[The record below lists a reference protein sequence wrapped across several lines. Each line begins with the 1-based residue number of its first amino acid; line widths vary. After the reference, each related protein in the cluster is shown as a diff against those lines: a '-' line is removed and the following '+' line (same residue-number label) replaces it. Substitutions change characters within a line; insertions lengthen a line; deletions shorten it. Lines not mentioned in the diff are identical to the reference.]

1 MLSEEQKHAM
11 REALMSKSV
20 RELINIIIEQQ
31 EDIEAARQIRRR
43 FMQIRNLLLDPEERQ
58 RPGRPRIEK

>member
-43 FMQIRNLLLDPEERQ
+43 FMQIRNLLLDPEERK